1 MTVRVDTAVS
11 AMAGPAAPP
20 RRNGELVFDAP
31 WQGRAFGMAVGV
43 VERLG
48 LEWKAFQERL
58 IAEIAAHPDAAYYD
72 CWLAALETLVL
83 DSGAVTTE
91 EMDAARETVRAKTA

>member
-1 MTVRVDTAVS
+1 MTVRVDAAVA
-11 AMAGPAAPP
+11 AMTGPTAPP

-31 WQGRAFGMAVGV
+31 WQGRAFGMAVGM

-58 IAEIAAHPDAAYYD
+58 IAAIATHPDAPYYD
-72 CWLAALETLVL
+72 CWVAALERLVL
-83 DSGAVTTE
+83 DYGAVTAE
-91 EMDAARETVRAKTA
+91 EIDAARESLRADAR